1 MNDGLKHAE
10 PDMAPPDDLSAL
22 DLTTLHATTGFMIRI
37 VQLQMFQA
45 FFEMFS
51 ARGLTTGSYTALVA
65 IRDNPGIQQGV
76 LADCMLIKRSNM
88 TKLINS
94 LEARDLVERRVSSSD
109 KRAIDLHL
117 TEKGSAVLAQAVDAV
132 RQHNIDVTRALSP
145 VERDRLLDYLNRI
158 SADLRARLQF
168 EC

>member
-1 MNDGLKHAE
+1 MNDALKHAE
-10 PDMAPPDDLSAL
+10 PDAAAEDLSTL

-94 LEARDLVERRVSSSD
+94 LEARDLVERRVSASD

-117 TEKGSAVLAQAVDAV
+117 TQKGAAVLAQAVDAV
-132 RQHNIDVTRALSP
+132 TQHNIDVTRALSP
-145 VERDRLLDYLNRI
+145 VERERLLDYLNRI
-158 SADLRARLQF
+158 SDDLRTRLQF